1 MTSPNYTYDPV
12 TAIDE
17 AKATGQ
23 TAQIFH
29 DIRTTMEIPIVTSI
43 WRGLATMDD
52 SLSKVWTAA
61 KPIYTT
67 GAPLNA
73 LNAMPNA
80 LELPVP
86 KSLFSPQLQ
95 KLGIRPDDLQQIGNI
110 INAYNKSNGMN
121 LMALSALIKFG
132 VPQKTFAS
140 PKPTHIPKEPLPE
153 LLQKEEIKPATWNL
167 IRQVNALGSE
177 FGIEANVAT
186 LWRHLAHWPNV
197 LTLFLQELTPLE
209 TNGNLREAIHSVLEY
224 SKTNRITL
232 AENQNNKDIK
242 INIPAKAL
250 STISTYV
257 ENPNYVARMV
267 TIGYIVAKWIET

>member
-23 TAQIFH
+23 TAQIFD

-95 KLGIRPDDLQQIGNI
+95 KLGIRPDDLQQIRNI

-140 PKPTHIPKEPLPE
+140 PKPTHIPKDLLPE
-153 LLQKEEIKPATWNL
+153 LLQKEEIKPA
-167 IRQVNALGSE
+167 R
-177 FGIEANVAT
+177 
-186 LWRHLAHWPNV
+186 
-197 LTLFLQELTPLE
+197 
-209 TNGNLREAIHSVLEY
+209 
-224 SKTNRITL
+224 KRITGGL
-232 AENQNNKDIK
+232 APGDKLTNTVVEVDRGGV
-242 INIPAKAL
+242 PAEAAAAL
-250 STISTYV
+250 LLVS
-257 ENPNYVARMV
+257 
-267 TIGYIVAKWIET
+267 YICLKV